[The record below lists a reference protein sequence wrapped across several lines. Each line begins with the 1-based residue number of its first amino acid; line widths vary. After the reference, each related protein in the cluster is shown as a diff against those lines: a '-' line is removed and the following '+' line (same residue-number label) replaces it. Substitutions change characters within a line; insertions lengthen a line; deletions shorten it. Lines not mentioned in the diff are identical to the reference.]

1 MGIDFSEPMLAE
13 LRKKRD
19 PVAAKRE
26 LDLIRDACRGGE
38 NLLERF
44 VAAAH
49 AWCTLGEI
57 AEVLRERF
65 GEYKEPKIL

>member
-1 MGIDFSEPMLAE
+1 MPE
-13 LRKKRD
+13 RKIRVL
-19 PVAAKRE
+19 VAKPG
-26 LDLIRDACRGGE
+26 LDGHERGACRGKD

-57 AEVLRERF
+57 CGVLREEF
-65 GEYKEPKIL
+65 GEYKEPKTL